1 MDFGLQKYGLTYPR
15 KYDRWDE
22 AGKGKEVKLLQDAL
36 LIPDILTTCKFM
48 MYVGVT
54 LDDYAEMLSAITG
67 WDIDGNGLIT
77 IGERAN
83 NLQRLFNLR
92 EGFTV
97 EDDIIPERVKE
108 QPAFGKYHEIEECSI
123 KDYEGLL
130 KEYYQARDWD
140 FITGKPSKD
149 KLKEL
154 GLI

>member
-1 MDFGLQKYGLTYPR
+1 
-15 KYDRWDE
+15 
-22 AGKGKEVKLLQDAL
+22 
-36 LIPDILTTCKFM
+36 M

-108 QPAFGKYHEIEECSI
+108 QPAFLQISRNRGMFNKR
-123 KDYEGLL
+123 L
-130 KEYYQARDWD
+130 
-140 FITGKPSKD
+140 
-149 KLKEL
+149 
-154 GLI
+154 